1 MSTIVP
7 AHPADL
13 DTLAAVWEASVRAT
27 HDFLHESDIQW
38 LRPRV
43 RNDYLT
49 AVALRVFKDGH
60 GRICGFVGVTQG
72 TIQMLFVAPDVR
84 GTGVGKQLLH
94 HAITQMGATTL
105 DVNEQNPQAV
115 GFYRHQGF
123 EVVGRSP
130 TDGLGKP
137 FPLLHMKFT
146 GPVAKDGK
154 AGRG

>member
-7 AHPADL
+7 AHPDDL
-13 DTLAAVWEASVRAT
+13 DALAALWEASVRAT
-27 HDFLHESDIQW
+27 HDFLPESDIRW

-49 AVALRVFKDGH
+49 AVALRVFKDGS
-60 GRICGFVGVTQG
+60 GRIRGFVGVAQG
-72 TIQMLFVAPDVR
+72 KIQMLFVAPDAR
-84 GTGVGKQLLH
+84 GTGIGTQLLH
-94 HAITQMGATTL
+94 HAIARMGATTL

-130 TDGLGKP
+130 TDGMGRP

-146 GPVAKDGK
+146 GPGAKGGK
-154 AGRG
+154 ARSG